1 MDFVDASHGSELQKR
16 GSITGCVF
24 FIFSEGSITHKS
36 ATQTVTASGST
47 EAKFI
52 ASFTAAKAAR
62 CLRFILQEFGFPQEG
77 PSEIHIDNQAAL
89 QMINDNQAPTI

>member
-47 EAKFI
+47 EAEFT
-52 ASFTAAKAAR
+52 AAFTAAKTA
-62 CLRFILQEFGFPQEG
+62 L
-77 PSEIHIDNQAAL
+77 SEICPPGTWISTRRSNRNPH
-89 QMINDNQAPTI
+89 